1 MKTYADEKNYWI
13 SSSGFLGK
21 SFSYSTLDLELEDN
35 LEFLFDNFLKSLSQ
49 NVRVKISLFQE
60 HLREASFKSARTK
73 DIRRKRFFRYKGFYS
88 F

>member
-49 NVRVKISLFQE
+49 NVRIKISLFQE
-60 HLREASFKSARTK
+60 HSREVSFKSARTK
-73 DIRRKRFFRYKGFYS
+73 
-88 F
+88 